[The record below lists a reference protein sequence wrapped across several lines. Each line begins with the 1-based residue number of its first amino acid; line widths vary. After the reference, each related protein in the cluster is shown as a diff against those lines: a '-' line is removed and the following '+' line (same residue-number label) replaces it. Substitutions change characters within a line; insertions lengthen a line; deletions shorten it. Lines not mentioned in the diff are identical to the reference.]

1 MASRPH
7 SVNALL
13 PSREFSMQ
21 SHTLRHLTVFGT
33 LFFLSPTSLFAQSV
47 GEAPA
52 VILANVPFDI
62 QMLGDADEVTLFEVQ
77 NQDGE
82 LLSRGTVPPRESAY
96 ASGLVVRSHDDLP
109 LKVIVGNESFE
120 VDAPVIPG
128 WASIL
133 PPLLAIALALIF
145 REVVTALIAGV
156 WLGTFFI
163 VGFNP
168 LTATGRLVDL
178 FLVPAVANPDHA
190 AIMVFTLFLGA
201 MVGIVSRNGG
211 TQGIVKA
218 VEPLAS
224 NQKRGKLATW
234 GAGMAIF
241 FDDYANTLIVGN
253 TMRPITDRLKISREK
268 LAYLVDSTAAPVAAL
283 VPVST
288 WVGYEISLIG
298 DGLAIAS
305 SQTPQAAGILLGTSP
320 FNIFLQT
327 IPYLFYPLLALAF
340 VFLTSVSG
348 RDFGPMAKAE
358 LRASAGNGLYAPSA
372 ALPTDTALEE
382 MQPKPGIS
390 QNWWNAALPVFSVIL
405 IVLSTLYAT
414 GRAGAG
420 PEAGLMEIFGQAE
433 SYNAL
438 LWGSFGGALVA
449 IVLSLGQKLLTLREC
464 ISAAVGGFKSM
475 MIAMIILVLAWS
487 LGAVTEAIGTS
498 LFLQTILS
506 DRIAVQL
513 LPAIVFVTSGAMA
526 FATGTSWGT
535 MAIMLPVAIPL
546 VVGLGGADILPGGSL
561 EAILLGSIASVLA
574 GAIWGDH
581 CSPISD
587 TTVLSST
594 ASACDHV
601 DHVKTQLPYA
611 LVVGILALLLG
622 NIGTA
627 YGLPPI
633 LGLIAGVFLLA
644 ILLRTTGV
652 SIHDTEAL

>member
-1 MASRPH
+1 MQLSTIPRSIAFG
-7 SVNALL
+7 VLAFLL
-13 PSREFSMQ
+13 PFP
-21 SHTLRHLTVFGT
+21 LL
-33 LFFLSPTSLFAQSV
+33 AQNQA
-47 GEAPA
+47 EAPS
-52 VILANVPFDI
+52 VILSDIPFDI
-62 QMLGDADEVTLFEVQ
+62 KVLGEDSELSRFEVR
-77 NQDGE
+77 NHAGE
-82 LLSRGTVPPRESAY
+82 ILSSGTVFPRESAS
-96 ASGLVVRSHDDLP
+96 AAGLIVGSPDELP
-109 LKVIVGNESFE
+109 LTVTVGNESFT
-120 VDAPVIPG
+120 VDATVIPG

-133 PPLLAIALALIF
+133 PPLLAIVLALIF
-145 REVVTALIAGV
+145 REVVTALFAGV
-156 WLGTFFI
+156 WLGTFFV

-178 FLVPAVANPDHA
+178 FLVPAVANADHA

-224 NQKRGKLATW
+224 NPKRGKLATW
-234 GAGMAIF
+234 FAGIAIF

-298 DGLAIAS
+298 DGLSIAA
-305 SQTPQAAGILLGTSP
+305 SQTPQAAGILLQASP
-320 FNIFLQT
+320 FSIFLQT

-340 VFLTSVSG
+340 VFMTSISG
-348 RDFGPMAKAE
+348 RDFGPMAQAE
-358 LRASAGNGLYAPSA
+358 LRANAGKGLYAANA

-382 MQPKPGIS
+382 MQPKSGVP
-390 QNWWNAALPVFSVIL
+390 QHWWNAALPVLSVIF
-405 IVLSTLYAT
+405 IVLATLYTT

-420 PEAGLMEIFGQAE
+420 PEAELRDVFAQAQ

-438 LWGSFGGALVA
+438 LWGSFGGAVVA
-449 IVLSLGQKLLTLREC
+449 IALSLSQKLLNLREC

-487 LGAVTEAIGTS
+487 LGSVTETIGTS

-506 DRIAVQL
+506 DRIAVHL
-513 LPAIVFVTSGAMA
+513 IPVIVFVTSGAMA

-546 VVGLGGADILPGGSL
+546 VVGLGGVDVLPGGAL
-561 EAILLGSIASVLA
+561 DAILLGSISSVLA

-611 LVVGILALLLG
+611 LVVGILSMLLG

-633 LGLIAGVFLLA
+633 AGLVIGVILLA

-652 SIHDTEAL
+652 LVHDTQA

>member
-1 MASRPH
+1 MQLSTIPRSIAFG
-7 SVNALL
+7 VLAFLL
-13 PSREFSMQ
+13 PFP
-21 SHTLRHLTVFGT
+21 LL
-33 LFFLSPTSLFAQSV
+33 AQNQA
-47 GEAPA
+47 EAPS
-52 VILANVPFDI
+52 VILSDIPFDI
-62 QMLGDADEVTLFEVQ
+62 KVLGEDSELSRFEVR
-77 NQDGE
+77 NHAGE
-82 LLSRGTVPPRESAY
+82 ILSSGTVLPRESAS
-96 ASGLVVRSHDDLP
+96 AAGLIVGSPDELP
-109 LKVIVGNESFE
+109 LTVTVGNESFT
-120 VDAPVIPG
+120 VDATVIPG

-133 PPLLAIALALIF
+133 PPLLAIVLALIF
-145 REVVTALIAGV
+145 REVVTALFAGV
-156 WLGTFFI
+156 WLGTFFV

-178 FLVPAVANPDHA
+178 FLVPAVANADHA

-224 NQKRGKLATW
+224 NPKRGKLATW
-234 GAGMAIF
+234 FAGIAIF

-298 DGLAIAS
+298 DGLSIAA
-305 SQTPQAAGILLGTSP
+305 SQTPQAAGILLQASP
-320 FNIFLQT
+320 FSIFLQT

-340 VFLTSVSG
+340 VFMTSISG
-348 RDFGPMAKAE
+348 RDFGPMAQAE
-358 LRASAGNGLYAPSA
+358 LRANAGKGLYAANA

-382 MQPKPGIS
+382 MQPKSGVP
-390 QNWWNAALPVFSVIL
+390 QHWWNAALPVLSVIF
-405 IVLSTLYAT
+405 IVLATLYTT

-420 PEAGLMEIFGQAE
+420 PEAELRDVFAQAQ

-438 LWGSFGGALVA
+438 LWGSFGGAVVA
-449 IVLSLGQKLLTLREC
+449 IALSLSQKLLNLREC

-487 LGAVTEAIGTS
+487 LGSVTETIGTS

-506 DRIAVQL
+506 DRIAVHL
-513 LPAIVFVTSGAMA
+513 IPVIVFVTSGAMA

-546 VVGLGGADILPGGSL
+546 VVGLGGVDVLPGGAL
-561 EAILLGSIASVLA
+561 DAILLGSISSVLA

-611 LVVGILALLLG
+611 LVVGILSMLLG

-633 LGLIAGVFLLA
+633 AGLVIGVILLA

-652 SIHDTEAL
+652 LVHDTQA

>member
-1 MASRPH
+1 MATPPHCSDAFVFPSELSMQLSTIARPI
-7 SVNALL
+7 AFGLLAFLL
-13 PSREFSMQ
+13 P
-21 SHTLRHLTVFGT
+21 LPL
-33 LFFLSPTSLFAQSV
+33 LAQNQ

-52 VILANVPFDI
+52 VILSDIPFDI
-62 QMLGDADEVTLFEVQ
+62 KVLGEGSELSRFEVR
-77 NQDGE
+77 NHAGKI
-82 LLSRGTVPPRESAY
+82 LSSGTVLPQESAS
-96 ASGLVVRSHDDLP
+96 AAGLIVGSTDELP
-109 LKVIVGNESFE
+109 LTVTVGNESFT

-128 WASIL
+128 WVSIL

-145 REVVTALIAGV
+145 REVITALLAGV
-156 WLGTFFI
+156 WLGTFFV

-178 FLVPAVANPDHA
+178 FLVPAVANADHA

-224 NQKRGKLATW
+224 NPKRGKLATW
-234 GAGMAIF
+234 LAGMAIF

-298 DGLAIAS
+298 DGLSIAA
-305 SQTPQAAGILLGTSP
+305 SQTPQAAGILLQASP
-320 FNIFLQT
+320 FSIFLQT

-340 VFLTSVSG
+340 VFMTSISG
-348 RDFGPMAKAE
+348 RDFGPMAQAE
-358 LRASAGNGLYAPSA
+358 LRANAGKGLYATNA

-382 MQPKPGIS
+382 MQPKSGVP
-390 QNWWNAALPVFSVIL
+390 QHWWNAALPVLSVIF
-405 IVLSTLYAT
+405 IVLATLYTT

-420 PEAGLMEIFGQAE
+420 PGAELRDVFAQAQ

-438 LWGSFGGALVA
+438 LWGSFGGAVVA
-449 IVLSLGQKLLTLREC
+449 IALSLSQKILNLREC

-487 LGAVTEAIGTS
+487 LGSVTETIGTS

-513 LPAIVFVTSGAMA
+513 IPVIIFVTSGAMA

-546 VVGLGGADILPGGSL
+546 VVGLGGVDVLPGGAL
-561 EAILLGSIASVLA
+561 DAILLGSISSVLA

-611 LVVGILALLLG
+611 LAVGILSMLLG

-633 LGLIAGVFLLA
+633 AGLVIGVILLA

-652 SIHDTEAL
+652 LVHDTQA

>member
-1 MASRPH
+1 
-7 SVNALL
+7 
-13 PSREFSMQ
+13 MQ
-21 SHTLRHLTVFGT
+21 LSTIARSIAFG
-33 LFFLSPTSLFAQSV
+33 LFAFSLPLPLLAQNQ

-52 VILANVPFDI
+52 VILSDIPFDI
-62 QMLGDADEVTLFEVQ
+62 KVLGEGSERSRFEVR
-77 NQDGE
+77 NHAGE
-82 LLSRGTVPPRESAY
+82 ILSSGTVLPRESAN
-96 ASGLVVRSHDDLP
+96 AEGLIVGSPEELP
-109 LKVIVGNESFE
+109 LTVTVGNESFT

-128 WASIL
+128 WASVL

-145 REVVTALIAGV
+145 REVVTALFAGV
-156 WLGTFFI
+156 WLGTFFV

-178 FLVPAVANPDHA
+178 FLVPAVANADHA

-224 NQKRGKLATW
+224 SPKRGKLATW
-234 GAGMAIF
+234 LAGMAIF
-241 FDDYANTLIVGN
+241 FDEYANTLIVGN

-298 DGLAIAS
+298 DGLSIAAA
-305 SQTPQAAGILLGTSP
+305 QTPQAAGVLLQTSP
-320 FNIFLQT
+320 FSIFLQT

-340 VFLTSVSG
+340 VFMTSISG
-348 RDFGPMAKAE
+348 RDFGPMAQAE
-358 LRASAGNGLYAPSA
+358 VRANAGKGLHATNA
-372 ALPTDTALEE
+372 ALPIDTALEE
-382 MQPKPGIS
+382 MQPKSGVP
-390 QNWWNAALPVFSVIL
+390 QHWWNAALPVLSVIL
-405 IVLSTLYAT
+405 IVLVTLYTT

-420 PEAGLMEIFGQAE
+420 PEAELRDVFAQAQ

-438 LWGSFGGALVA
+438 LWGSFGGAVVA
-449 IVLSLGQKLLTLREC
+449 IALSLGQKLLNLREC

-487 LGAVTEAIGTS
+487 LGSVTEAIGTS

-513 LPAIVFVTSGAMA
+513 IPVIVFVTSGAMA

-546 VVGLGGADILPGGSL
+546 VVGLGGLDVLPGGAL
-561 EAILLGSIASVLA
+561 DAILLGSISSVLA

-611 LVVGILALLLG
+611 LAVGILSMLLG

-633 LGLIAGVFLLA
+633 AGLAIGVILLA
-644 ILLRTTGV
+644 ILLRTAGV
-652 SIHDTEAL
+652 LVHDPQS

>member
-1 MASRPH
+1 MQLSNIARSIAFGL
-7 SVNALL
+7 SALL
-13 PSREFSMQ
+13 
-21 SHTLRHLTVFGT
+21 
-33 LFFLSPTSLFAQSV
+33 SPLPLLAQNLE
-47 GEAPA
+47 EAPA
-52 VILANVPFDI
+52 VILSDIPFDI
-62 QMLGDADEVTLFEVQ
+62 KVLGEGSETSRFEVR
-77 NQDGE
+77 NHAGE
-82 LLSRGTVPPRESAY
+82 ILSSGTVLPRESAS
-96 ASGLVVRSHDDLP
+96 AAGLIVSSPDELP
-109 LKVIVGNESFE
+109 LTVIIGNESFT

-145 REVVTALIAGV
+145 REVVTALFAGV
-156 WLGTFFI
+156 WLGTFFV

-178 FLVPAVANPDHA
+178 FLVPAVANTDHA

-224 NQKRGKLATW
+224 NPKRGKIATW
-234 GAGMAIF
+234 LAGLAIF

-298 DGLAIAS
+298 DGLSIAA
-305 SQTPQAAGILLGTSP
+305 SQTPQAAGVLLQTSP
-320 FNIFLQT
+320 FSIFLQT

-340 VFLTSVSG
+340 VFMTSISG
-348 RDFGPMAKAE
+348 RDFGPMAQAE
-358 LRASAGNGLYAPSA
+358 LRASAGKGLHATNA

-382 MQPKPGIS
+382 MQPKPGV
-390 QNWWNAALPVFSVIL
+390 QQHWWNAALPVLSVIL
-405 IVLSTLYAT
+405 IVLATLYTT

-420 PEAGLMEIFGQAE
+420 SEAELRDVFAHAQ

-438 LWGSFGGALVA
+438 LWGSFGGAVVA
-449 IVLSLGQKLLTLREC
+449 IALSLGQKLLNLREC

-487 LGAVTEAIGTS
+487 LGSVTETIGTS
-498 LFLQTILS
+498 VFLQTILS
-506 DRIAVQL
+506 DRIAVNL
-513 LPAIVFVTSGAMA
+513 IPVIVFVTSGAMA

-546 VVGLGGADILPGGSL
+546 VVGLGGVDVLPGGTL
-561 EAILLGSIASVLA
+561 DAILLGSISSVLA

-611 LVVGILALLLG
+611 LAVGILSMLLG

-633 LGLIAGVFLLA
+633 AGLVIGVILLA
-644 ILLRTTGV
+644 VLLRTTGV
-652 SIHDTEAL
+652 LVHDTQA

>member
-1 MASRPH
+1 
-7 SVNALL
+7 
-13 PSREFSMQ
+13 MQ
-21 SHTLRHLTVFGT
+21 LSTIARSIAFG
-33 LFFLSPTSLFAQSV
+33 LFAFSLPLPLLAQNQ

-52 VILANVPFDI
+52 VILSDIPFDI
-62 QMLGDADEVTLFEVQ
+62 KVLGEGSERSRFEVR
-77 NQDGE
+77 NHAGE
-82 LLSRGTVPPRESAY
+82 ILSSGTVLPRESAN
-96 ASGLVVRSHDDLP
+96 AEGLIVGSPEELP
-109 LKVIVGNESFE
+109 LTVTVGNESFT

-145 REVVTALIAGV
+145 REVVTALFAGV
-156 WLGTFFI
+156 WLGTFFV

-178 FLVPAVANPDHA
+178 FLVPAVANADHA

-224 NQKRGKLATW
+224 SPKRGKLATW
-234 GAGMAIF
+234 LAGMAIF

-298 DGLAIAS
+298 DGLSIAAA
-305 SQTPQAAGILLGTSP
+305 QTPQAAGVLLQTSP
-320 FNIFLQT
+320 FSIFLQT

-340 VFLTSVSG
+340 VFMTSISG
-348 RDFGPMAKAE
+348 RDFGPMAQAE
-358 LRASAGNGLYAPSA
+358 VRANAGKGLHATNA
-372 ALPTDTALEE
+372 ALPIDTALEE
-382 MQPKPGIS
+382 MQPKSGVP
-390 QNWWNAALPVFSVIL
+390 QHWWNAALPVLSVIL
-405 IVLSTLYAT
+405 IVLVTLYTT

-420 PEAGLMEIFGQAE
+420 PEAELRDVFAQAQ

-438 LWGSFGGALVA
+438 LWGSFGGAVVA
-449 IVLSLGQKLLTLREC
+449 IALSLGQKLLNLREC

-487 LGAVTEAIGTS
+487 LGSVTEAIGTS

-513 LPAIVFVTSGAMA
+513 IPVIVFVTSGAMA

-546 VVGLGGADILPGGSL
+546 VVGLGGLDVLPGGAL
-561 EAILLGSIASVLA
+561 DAILLGSISSVLA

-611 LVVGILALLLG
+611 LAVGILSMLLG

-633 LGLIAGVFLLA
+633 AGLAIGVILLA
-644 ILLRTTGV
+644 ILLRTAGV
-652 SIHDTEAL
+652 LVHDPQS

>member
-1 MASRPH
+1 
-7 SVNALL
+7 
-13 PSREFSMQ
+13 MQ
-21 SHTLRHLTVFGT
+21 LSTIARSIAFG
-33 LFFLSPTSLFAQSV
+33 LFAFSLPLPLLAQNQ

-52 VILANVPFDI
+52 VILSDIPFDI
-62 QMLGDADEVTLFEVQ
+62 KVLGEGSERSRFEVR
-77 NQDGE
+77 NHAGE
-82 LLSRGTVPPRESAY
+82 ILSSGTVLPRESAN
-96 ASGLVVRSHDDLP
+96 AEGLIAGSPEELP
-109 LKVIVGNESFE
+109 LTVTVGNESFT

-145 REVVTALIAGV
+145 REVVTALFAGV
-156 WLGTFFI
+156 WLGTFFV

-178 FLVPAVANPDHA
+178 FLVPAVANADHA

-224 NQKRGKLATW
+224 SPKRGKLATW
-234 GAGMAIF
+234 LAGMAIF

-298 DGLAIAS
+298 DGLSIAA
-305 SQTPQAAGILLGTSP
+305 SQTPQAAGVLLQTSP
-320 FNIFLQT
+320 FSIFLQT

-340 VFLTSVSG
+340 VFMTSISG
-348 RDFGPMAKAE
+348 RDFGPMAQAE
-358 LRASAGNGLYAPSA
+358 VRANAGKGLHATNA

-382 MQPKPGIS
+382 MQPKSGVP
-390 QNWWNAALPVFSVIL
+390 QHWWNAALPVLSVIL
-405 IVLSTLYAT
+405 IVLVTLYTT

-420 PEAGLMEIFGQAE
+420 PEAELRDVFAQAQ

-438 LWGSFGGALVA
+438 LWGSFGGAVVA
-449 IVLSLGQKLLTLREC
+449 IALSLGQKILNLREC

-487 LGAVTEAIGTS
+487 LGSVTEAIGTS

-513 LPAIVFVTSGAMA
+513 IPVIVFVTSGAMA

-546 VVGLGGADILPGGSL
+546 VVGLGGLDVLPGGAL
-561 EAILLGSIASVLA
+561 DAILLGSISSVLA

-611 LVVGILALLLG
+611 LAVGILSMLLG

-633 LGLIAGVFLLA
+633 AGLVIGVILLA

-652 SIHDTEAL
+652 LVHDPQS

>member
-1 MASRPH
+1 MR
-7 SVNALL
+7 
-13 PSREFSMQ
+13 
-21 SHTLRHLTVFGT
+21 LRT
-33 LFFLSPTSLFAQSV
+33 LFLAAVCLV
-47 GEAPA
+47 PA
-52 VILANVPFDI
+52 VPAAGQEVADAPVVMLSNIPFDI
-62 QMLGDADEVTLFEVQ
+62 EVTGGPGASSWFEVQ
-77 NQDGE
+77 NVRGDVLAG
-82 LLSRGTVPPRESAY
+82 GTVLPGENAV
-96 ASGLVVRSHDDLP
+96 ASGVVVASSDDLP
-109 LKVIVGNESFE
+109 LTVLVGDASFDVE
-120 VDAPVIPG
+120 ATVIPG

-145 REVVTALIAGV
+145 REVVTALFAGV
-156 WLGTFFI
+156 WLGALFV

-168 LTATGRLVDL
+168 VTATGRLVDL
-178 FLVPAVANPDHA
+178 FVVPAVADGDHA

-218 VEPLAS
+218 VEPFART
-224 NQKRGKLATW
+224 QKRGKLATW
-234 GAGMAIF
+234 AAGMAIF

-253 TMRPITDRLKISREK
+253 TMRPITDRLRISREK

-298 DGLAIAS
+298 DGFEIAAAQTPAAAGALLGAS
-305 SQTPQAAGILLGTSP
+305 SFT
-320 FNIFLQT
+320 IFVQT
-327 IPYLFYPLLALAF
+327 IPYLFYPLLALAL
-340 VFLTSVSG
+340 VFMTSVSG
-348 RDFGPMAKAE
+348 RDFGPMATAE
-358 LRASAGNGLYAPSA
+358 LRAGRGDGLHA
-372 ALPTDTALEE
+372 ADATLPTDTASEE
-382 MQPKPGIS
+382 MQPKEGAP
-390 QNWWNAALPVFSVIL
+390 QQWWNAGIPVLTVIAV
-405 IVLSTLYAT
+405 VLVTLYTT

-420 PEAGLMEIFGQAE
+420 PDAGLRDVFGEAE

-438 LWGSFGGALVA
+438 LWGSLAGTVVA
-449 IVLSLGQKLLTLREC
+449 IALSLGQRLLTLREC
-464 ISAAVGGFKSM
+464 IDAAVGGFKSM
-475 MIAMIILVLAWS
+475 MIAMVILVLAWS
-487 LGAVTEAIGTS
+487 LGSVTEVIGTS

-513 LPAIVFVTSGAMA
+513 IPVIVFATSGAMA

-546 VVGLGGADILPGGSL
+546 VVGLGGVAVLPGGPQ
-561 EAILLGSIASVLA
+561 EAVLLGSIASVLA

-611 LVVGILALLLG
+611 LVVGILAMALG

-627 YGLPPI
+627 YGLPPFA
-633 LGLIAGVFLLA
+633 GLLIGLAILA
-644 ILLRTTGV
+644 ILLRVIGTPV
-652 SIHDTEAL
+652 ERAEV

>member
-1 MASRPH
+1 
-7 SVNALL
+7 
-13 PSREFSMQ
+13 
-21 SHTLRHLTVFGT
+21 
-33 LFFLSPTSLFAQSV
+33 
-47 GEAPA
+47 
-52 VILANVPFDI
+52 VILSDIPFDI
-62 QMLGDADEVTLFEVQ
+62 KVLGEGSERSRFEVR
-77 NQDGE
+77 NHAGE
-82 LLSRGTVPPRESAY
+82 ILSSGTVLPRESAN
-96 ASGLVVRSHDDLP
+96 AEGLIVGSPEELP
-109 LKVIVGNESFE
+109 LTVTVGNESFT

-128 WASIL
+128 WASVL

-145 REVVTALIAGV
+145 REVVTALFAGV
-156 WLGTFFI
+156 WLGTFFV

-178 FLVPAVANPDHA
+178 FLVPAVANADHA

-224 NQKRGKLATW
+224 SPKRGKLATW
-234 GAGMAIF
+234 LAGMAIF

-298 DGLAIAS
+298 DGLSIAAA
-305 SQTPQAAGILLGTSP
+305 QTPQAAGVLLQTSP
-320 FNIFLQT
+320 FSIFLQT

-340 VFLTSVSG
+340 VFMTSISG
-348 RDFGPMAKAE
+348 RDFGPMAQAE
-358 LRASAGNGLYAPSA
+358 VRANAGKGLHATNA
-372 ALPTDTALEE
+372 ALPIDTALEE
-382 MQPKPGIS
+382 MQPKSGVP
-390 QNWWNAALPVFSVIL
+390 QHWWNAALPVLSVIL
-405 IVLSTLYAT
+405 IVLVTLYTT

-420 PEAGLMEIFGQAE
+420 PEAELRDVFAQAQ

-438 LWGSFGGALVA
+438 LWGSFGGAVVA
-449 IVLSLGQKLLTLREC
+449 IALSLGQKLLNLREC

-487 LGAVTEAIGTS
+487 LGSVTEAIGTS

-513 LPAIVFVTSGAMA
+513 IPVIVFVTSGAMA

-546 VVGLGGADILPGGSL
+546 VVGLGGLDVLPGGAL
-561 EAILLGSIASVLA
+561 DAILLGSISSVLA

-611 LVVGILALLLG
+611 LVVGILSMLLG

-633 LGLIAGVFLLA
+633 AGLAIGVILLA
-644 ILLRTTGV
+644 ILLRTAGV
-652 SIHDTEAL
+652 LVHDPQS

>member
-1 MASRPH
+1 
-7 SVNALL
+7 
-13 PSREFSMQ
+13 MQ
-21 SHTLRHLTVFGT
+21 LSTIARSIAFG
-33 LFFLSPTSLFAQSV
+33 LFAFSLPLPLLAQNQ

-52 VILANVPFDI
+52 VILSDIPFDI
-62 QMLGDADEVTLFEVQ
+62 KVLGEGSERSRFEVR
-77 NQDGE
+77 NHAGE
-82 LLSRGTVPPRESAY
+82 ILSSGTVLPRESAN
-96 ASGLVVRSHDDLP
+96 AEGLIVGSPEELP
-109 LKVIVGNESFE
+109 LTVTVGNESFT

-128 WASIL
+128 WASVL

-145 REVVTALIAGV
+145 REVVTALFAGV
-156 WLGTFFI
+156 WLGTFFV

-178 FLVPAVANPDHA
+178 FLVPAVANADHA

-224 NQKRGKLATW
+224 SPKRGKLATW
-234 GAGMAIF
+234 LAGMAIF

-298 DGLAIAS
+298 DGLSIAAA
-305 SQTPQAAGILLGTSP
+305 QTPQAAGVLLQTSP
-320 FNIFLQT
+320 FSIFLQT

-340 VFLTSVSG
+340 VFMTSISG
-348 RDFGPMAKAE
+348 RDFGPMAQAE
-358 LRASAGNGLYAPSA
+358 VRANAGKGLHATNA
-372 ALPTDTALEE
+372 ALPIDTALEE
-382 MQPKPGIS
+382 MQPKSGVP
-390 QNWWNAALPVFSVIL
+390 QHWWNAALPVLSVIL
-405 IVLSTLYAT
+405 IVLVTLYTT

-420 PEAGLMEIFGQAE
+420 PEAELRDVFAQAQ

-438 LWGSFGGALVA
+438 LWGSFGGAVVA
-449 IVLSLGQKLLTLREC
+449 IALSLGQKLLNLREC

-487 LGAVTEAIGTS
+487 LGSVTEAIGTS

-513 LPAIVFVTSGAMA
+513 IPVIVFVTSGAMA

-546 VVGLGGADILPGGSL
+546 VVGLGGLDVLPGGAL
-561 EAILLGSIASVLA
+561 DAILLGSISSVLA

-611 LVVGILALLLG
+611 LVVGILSMLLG

-633 LGLIAGVFLLA
+633 AGLAIGVILLA
-644 ILLRTTGV
+644 ILLRTAGV
-652 SIHDTEAL
+652 LVHDPQS

>member
-1 MASRPH
+1 
-7 SVNALL
+7 
-13 PSREFSMQ
+13 MQ
-21 SHTLRHLTVFGT
+21 LSTIARSIAFG
-33 LFFLSPTSLFAQSV
+33 LFAFSLPLPLLAQNQ

-52 VILANVPFDI
+52 VILSDIPFDI
-62 QMLGDADEVTLFEVQ
+62 KVLGEGSERSRFEVR
-77 NQDGE
+77 NHAGE
-82 LLSRGTVPPRESAY
+82 ILSSGTVLPRESAN
-96 ASGLVVRSHDDLP
+96 AEGLIVGSPEELP
-109 LKVIVGNESFE
+109 LTVTVGNESFT

-128 WASIL
+128 WASVL

-145 REVVTALIAGV
+145 REVVTALFAGV
-156 WLGTFFI
+156 WLGTFFV

-178 FLVPAVANPDHA
+178 FLVPAVANADHA

-224 NQKRGKLATW
+224 SPKRGKLATW
-234 GAGMAIF
+234 LAGMAIF

-298 DGLAIAS
+298 DGLSIAAA
-305 SQTPQAAGILLGTSP
+305 QTPQAAGVLLQTSP
-320 FNIFLQT
+320 FSIFLQT

-340 VFLTSVSG
+340 VFMTSISG
-348 RDFGPMAKAE
+348 RDFGPMAQAE
-358 LRASAGNGLYAPSA
+358 VRANAGKGLHATNA

-382 MQPKPGIS
+382 MQPKSGVP
-390 QNWWNAALPVFSVIL
+390 QHWWNAALPVLSVIL
-405 IVLSTLYAT
+405 IVLVTLYTT

-420 PEAGLMEIFGQAE
+420 PEAELRDVFAQAQ

-438 LWGSFGGALVA
+438 LWGSFGGAVVA
-449 IVLSLGQKLLTLREC
+449 IALSLGQKLLNLREC

-487 LGAVTEAIGTS
+487 LGSVTEAIGTS

-513 LPAIVFVTSGAMA
+513 IPVIVFVTSGAMA

-546 VVGLGGADILPGGSL
+546 VVGLGGLDVLPGGAL
-561 EAILLGSIASVLA
+561 DAILLGSISSVLA

-611 LVVGILALLLG
+611 LAVGILSMLLG

-633 LGLIAGVFLLA
+633 AGLAIGVILLA
-644 ILLRTTGV
+644 ILLRTAGV
-652 SIHDTEAL
+652 LVHDPQS

>member
-1 MASRPH
+1 MPPH
-7 SVNALL
+7 CSDAFVF
-13 PSREFSMQ
+13 PSELSMQ
-21 SHTLRHLTVFGT
+21 LSTIARSIAFG
-33 LFFLSPTSLFAQSV
+33 LFAFSLPLPLLAQNQ

-52 VILANVPFDI
+52 VILSDIPFDI
-62 QMLGDADEVTLFEVQ
+62 KVLGEGSERSRFEVR
-77 NQDGE
+77 NHAGE
-82 LLSRGTVPPRESAY
+82 ILSSGTVLPRESAN
-96 ASGLVVRSHDDLP
+96 AEGLIVGSPEELP
-109 LKVIVGNESFE
+109 LTVTVGNESFT

-128 WASIL
+128 WASVL

-145 REVVTALIAGV
+145 REVVTALFAGV
-156 WLGTFFI
+156 WLGTFFV

-178 FLVPAVANPDHA
+178 FLVPAVANADHA

-224 NQKRGKLATW
+224 SPKRGKLATW
-234 GAGMAIF
+234 LAGMAIF

-298 DGLAIAS
+298 DGLSIAAA
-305 SQTPQAAGILLGTSP
+305 QTPQAAGVLLQTSP
-320 FNIFLQT
+320 FSIFLQT

-340 VFLTSVSG
+340 VFMTSISG
-348 RDFGPMAKAE
+348 RDFGPMAQAE
-358 LRASAGNGLYAPSA
+358 VRANAGKGLHATNA
-372 ALPTDTALEE
+372 ALPIDTALEE
-382 MQPKPGIS
+382 MQPKSGVP
-390 QNWWNAALPVFSVIL
+390 QHWWNAALPVLSVIL
-405 IVLSTLYAT
+405 IVLVTLYTT

-420 PEAGLMEIFGQAE
+420 PEAELRDVFAQAQ

-438 LWGSFGGALVA
+438 LWGSFGGAVVA
-449 IVLSLGQKLLTLREC
+449 IALSLGQKLLNLREC

-487 LGAVTEAIGTS
+487 LGSVTEAIGTS

-513 LPAIVFVTSGAMA
+513 IPVIVFVTSGAMA

-546 VVGLGGADILPGGSL
+546 VVGLGGLDVLPGGAL
-561 EAILLGSIASVLA
+561 DAILLGSISSVLA

-611 LVVGILALLLG
+611 LVVGILSMLLG

-633 LGLIAGVFLLA
+633 AGLAIGVILLA
-644 ILLRTTGV
+644 ILLRTAGV
-652 SIHDTEAL
+652 LVHDPQS

>member
-1 MASRPH
+1 MRFRPLLL
-7 SVNALL
+7 AALCLL
-13 PSREFSMQ
+13 P
-21 SHTLRHLTVFGT
+21 TVPLAGQEVADAPPVM
-33 LFFLSPTSLFAQSV
+33 LSN
-47 GEAPA
+47 
-52 VILANVPFDI
+52 IPFDI
-62 QMLGDADEVTLFEVQ
+62 KVKGGTEESSWFEVQ
-77 NQDGE
+77 NVRGDVLAG
-82 LLSRGTVPPRESAY
+82 GTVLPHDSAY
-96 ASGLVVRSHDDLP
+96 ATGVVISSSDDLP
-109 LKVIVGNESFE
+109 LTVLVGDASFD
-120 VDAPVIPG
+120 VDATVIPG

-145 REVVTALIAGV
+145 REVVTALFAGV
-156 WLGTFFI
+156 WLGAFFV

-178 FLVPAVANPDHA
+178 FIVPAVADADHA

-218 VEPLAS
+218 VEPLART
-224 NQKRGKLATW
+224 QKRGKIATW

-283 VPVST
+283 IPVST

-298 DGLAIAS
+298 DGFEIAS
-305 SQTPQAAGILLGTSP
+305 SQTPEAAGVLMGASAFT
-320 FNIFLQT
+320 IFVQT

-340 VFLTSVSG
+340 VFMTSISG

-358 LRASAGNGLYAPSA
+358 LRAAAGGGLHAPDA
-372 ALPTDTALEE
+372 TLPTDTASEE
-382 MQPKPGIS
+382 MQPKEGAP
-390 QNWWNAALPVFSVIL
+390 QNWWNAGLPVLTVIVV
-405 IVLSTLYAT
+405 VLATLYTT

-420 PEAGLMEIFGQAE
+420 PEAGLRDVFGEAE

-438 LWGSFGGALVA
+438 LWGSLSGAVVA
-449 IVLSLGQKLLTLREC
+449 IVLSLGQRLLTLREC
-464 ISAAVGGFKSM
+464 VESAVGGFKSM
-475 MIAMIILVLAWS
+475 MIAMVILVMAWS
-487 LGAVTEAIGTS
+487 LGSVTEVIGTS

-513 LPAIVFVTSGAMA
+513 IPVIVFATSGAMA

-546 VVGLGGADILPGGSL
+546 VVGLGGVDVLPGGPL
-561 EAILLGSIASVLA
+561 EAVLLGSIGSVLA

-611 LVVGILALLLG
+611 LVVGILAMLLG
-622 NIGTA
+622 NVGTA
-627 YGLPPI
+627 YGLPP
-633 LGLIAGVFLLA
+633 LVGLLIGVA
-644 ILLRTTGV
+644 ILAVILRVIGTPVENAEVQG
-652 SIHDTEAL
+652 

>member
-1 MASRPH
+1 MRFRPLPFVLAS
-7 SVNALL
+7 VLL
-13 PSREFSMQ
+13 PVAAVGQ
-21 SHTLRHLTVFGT
+21 SIAD
-33 LFFLSPTSLFAQSV
+33 P
-47 GEAPA
+47 PA
-52 VILANVPFDI
+52 VILSNIPFDI
-62 QMLGDADEVTLFEVQ
+62 EVTGGPLESMPFEVRSALGD
-77 NQDGE
+77 
-82 LLSRGTVPPRESAY
+82 LLSQGTVLPEESAT
-96 ASGLVVRSHDDLP
+96 ASGLIIASRSELP
-109 LKVIVGNESFE
+109 MTVQVGGESFA
-120 VDAPVIPG
+120 VDATVIPG

-145 REVVTALIAGV
+145 REVVTALFAGV
-156 WLGTFFI
+156 WLGALFV

-178 FLVPAVANPDHA
+178 FIVPAVADPDHA

-218 VEPLAS
+218 VEPLART
-224 NQKRGKLATW
+224 QKRGKVATW
-234 GAGMAIF
+234 GAGLAIF

-283 VPVST
+283 IPVST

-298 DGLAIAS
+298 DGFGIAATQS
-305 SQTPQAAGILLGTSP
+305 PEAAGVLLSAST
-320 FNIFLQT
+320 FTIFVQT
-327 IPYLFYPLLALAF
+327 IPYLFYPLLAIAF
-340 VFLTSVSG
+340 VFMTSISG
-348 RDFGPMAKAE
+348 RDFGPMARAE
-358 LRASAGNGLYAPSA
+358 LRAASGGGLYAPGA
-372 ALPTDTALEE
+372 ALPTDTASDE
-382 MQPKPGIS
+382 MQPKDGAP
-390 QNWWNAALPVFSVIL
+390 QNWWNAGIPVLTVIVV
-405 IVLSTLYAT
+405 VLTTLYTT

-420 PEAGLMEIFGQAE
+420 PEAGLRDVFGEAE

-438 LWGSFGGALVA
+438 LWGSLAGAVIA
-449 IVLSLGQKLLTLREC
+449 IALSLGQRLLTLREC
-464 ISAAVGGFKSM
+464 IDSAVGGFKSM
-475 MIAMIILVLAWS
+475 MIAMVILVMAWS
-487 LGAVTEAIGTS
+487 LGSVTEVIGTS

-513 LPAIVFVTSGAMA
+513 IPVIVFVTSGAMA

-546 VVGLGGADILPGGSL
+546 VVGLGGEAVLPGQPM

-611 LVVGILALLLG
+611 MLVGVLAMVLG
-622 NIGTA
+622 NVGTA
-627 YGLPPI
+627 YGLPPL
-633 LGLIAGVFLLA
+633 LGLVIGVA
-644 ILLRTTGV
+644 ILAGLLRFLGTSVEGHQAQANAET
-652 SIHDTEAL
+652 

>member
-1 MASRPH
+1 
-7 SVNALL
+7 
-13 PSREFSMQ
+13 MQ
-21 SHTLRHLTVFGT
+21 LSTIARSIAFG
-33 LFFLSPTSLFAQSV
+33 LFAFSLPLPLLAQNQ

-52 VILANVPFDI
+52 VILSDIPFDI
-62 QMLGDADEVTLFEVQ
+62 KVLGEGSERSRFEVR
-77 NQDGE
+77 NHAGE
-82 LLSRGTVPPRESAY
+82 ILSSGTVLPRESAN
-96 ASGLVVRSHDDLP
+96 AEGLIVGSPEELP
-109 LKVIVGNESFE
+109 LTVTVGNESFT

-145 REVVTALIAGV
+145 REVVTALFAGV
-156 WLGTFFI
+156 WLGTFFV

-178 FLVPAVANPDHA
+178 FLVPAVANADHA

-224 NQKRGKLATW
+224 SPKRGKLATW
-234 GAGMAIF
+234 LAGMAIF

-298 DGLAIAS
+298 DGLSIAAA
-305 SQTPQAAGILLGTSP
+305 QTPQAAGVLLQTSP
-320 FNIFLQT
+320 FSIFLQT

-340 VFLTSVSG
+340 VFMTSISG
-348 RDFGPMAKAE
+348 RDFGPMAQAE
-358 LRASAGNGLYAPSA
+358 VRANAGKGLHATNA

-382 MQPKPGIS
+382 MQPKSGVP
-390 QNWWNAALPVFSVIL
+390 QHWWNAALPVLSVIL
-405 IVLSTLYAT
+405 IVLVTLYTT

-420 PEAGLMEIFGQAE
+420 PEAELRDVFAQAQ

-438 LWGSFGGALVA
+438 LWGSFGGAVVA
-449 IVLSLGQKLLTLREC
+449 IALSLGQKLLNLREC

-487 LGAVTEAIGTS
+487 LGSVTEAIGTS

-513 LPAIVFVTSGAMA
+513 IPVIVFVTSGAMA

-546 VVGLGGADILPGGSL
+546 VVGLGGLDVLPGGAL
-561 EAILLGSIASVLA
+561 DAILLGSISSVLA

-611 LVVGILALLLG
+611 LAVGILSMLLG

-633 LGLIAGVFLLA
+633 AGLAIGVILLA
-644 ILLRTTGV
+644 ILLRTAGV
-652 SIHDTEAL
+652 LVHDPQS

>member
-1 MASRPH
+1 MTH
-7 SVNALL
+7 SVKDAPTRTNPSTNLPMRFRTLL
-13 PSREFSMQ
+13 LVVLCLMPTLPLSGQDVADAPSVM
-21 SHTLRHLTVFGT
+21 
-33 LFFLSPTSLFAQSV
+33 
-47 GEAPA
+47 
-52 VILANVPFDI
+52 LANIPFDI
-62 QMLGDADEVTLFEVQ
+62 EVMGAATESEWFEVR
-77 NQDGE
+77 NVRGE
-82 LLSRGTVPPRESAY
+82 ILSGGTVLPNTSAS
-96 ASGLVVRSHDDLP
+96 ATGVVVTSSDDLP
-109 LKVIVGNESFE
+109 LTVLVGDESFE
-120 VDAPVIPG
+120 VAAAVIPG

-145 REVVTALIAGV
+145 REVVTALFAGV
-156 WLGTFFI
+156 WLGALFV

-168 LTATGRLVDL
+168 ITATGRLVDL
-178 FLVPAVANPDHA
+178 FIVPAVADADHA

-211 TQGIVKA
+211 AQGIVKA
-218 VEPLAS
+218 VEPLART
-224 NQKRGKLATW
+224 QKRGKLATW

-298 DGLAIAS
+298 DGFEIAS
-305 SQTPQAAGILLGTSP
+305 AQTPEAAGLLLGASP
-320 FNIFLQT
+320 FTIFVQT

-340 VFLTSVSG
+340 VFMTSLSG
-348 RDFGPMAKAE
+348 RDFGPMARAE
-358 LRASAGNGLYAPSA
+358 LRAGAGGGLHAPDA
-372 ALPTDTALEE
+372 TLPTDTDADEL
-382 MQPKPGIS
+382 QPKAGTPE
-390 QNWWNAALPVFSVIL
+390 QWWNAGIPVLTVVFV
-405 IVLSTLYAT
+405 VLLTLYTT

-420 PEAGLMEIFGQAE
+420 PDAGLRDVFGEAQ

-438 LWGSFGGALVA
+438 LWGSLAGAVVA
-449 IVLSLGQKLLTLREC
+449 VALSLGQRLLTLREC
-464 ISAAVGGFKSM
+464 IDAAVGGFKSM
-475 MIAMIILVLAWS
+475 MIAMVILVLAWS
-487 LGAVTEAIGTS
+487 LGSVTEVIGTS

-513 LPAIVFVTSGAMA
+513 IPVIVFVTSGAMA

-546 VVGLGGADILPGGSL
+546 VVGLGGVAVLPGGPQ
-561 EAILLGSIASVLA
+561 EAILLGSIGSVLA

-611 LVVGILALLLG
+611 LSVGLVSILLG

-627 YGLPPI
+627 YGLPPSV
-633 LGLIAGVFLLA
+633 GLLMGVAVLAVLLWTIGTPVENA
-644 ILLRTTGV
+644 ET
-652 SIHDTEAL
+652 

>member
-1 MASRPH
+1 
-7 SVNALL
+7 
-13 PSREFSMQ
+13 MQ
-21 SHTLRHLTVFGT
+21 LSTIARSIAFG
-33 LFFLSPTSLFAQSV
+33 LFAFSLPLPLLAQNQ

-52 VILANVPFDI
+52 VILSDIPFDI
-62 QMLGDADEVTLFEVQ
+62 KVLGEGSERSRFEVR
-77 NQDGE
+77 NHAGE
-82 LLSRGTVPPRESAY
+82 ILSSGTVLPRESAN
-96 ASGLVVRSHDDLP
+96 AEGLIVGSPEELP
-109 LKVIVGNESFE
+109 LTVTVGNESFT

-145 REVVTALIAGV
+145 REVVTALFAGV
-156 WLGTFFI
+156 WLGTFFV

-178 FLVPAVANPDHA
+178 FLVPAVANADHA

-224 NQKRGKLATW
+224 SPKRGKLATW
-234 GAGMAIF
+234 LAGMAIF

-298 DGLAIAS
+298 DGLSIAAA
-305 SQTPQAAGILLGTSP
+305 QTPQAAGVLLQTSP
-320 FNIFLQT
+320 FSIFLQT

-340 VFLTSVSG
+340 VFMTSISG
-348 RDFGPMAKAE
+348 RDFGPMAQAE
-358 LRASAGNGLYAPSA
+358 VRANAGKGLHATNA
-372 ALPTDTALEE
+372 ALPIDTALEE
-382 MQPKPGIS
+382 MQPKSGVP
-390 QNWWNAALPVFSVIL
+390 QHWWNAALPVLSVIL
-405 IVLSTLYAT
+405 IVLVTLYTT

-420 PEAGLMEIFGQAE
+420 PEAELRDVFAQAQ

-438 LWGSFGGALVA
+438 LWGSFGGAVVA
-449 IVLSLGQKLLTLREC
+449 IALSLGQKLLNLREC

-487 LGAVTEAIGTS
+487 LGSVTEAIGTS

-513 LPAIVFVTSGAMA
+513 IPVIVFVTSGAMA

-546 VVGLGGADILPGGSL
+546 VVGLGGLDVLPGGAL
-561 EAILLGSIASVLA
+561 DAILLGSISSVLA

-611 LVVGILALLLG
+611 LVVGILSMLLG

-633 LGLIAGVFLLA
+633 AGLAIGVILLA
-644 ILLRTTGV
+644 ILLRTAGV
-652 SIHDTEAL
+652 LVHDPQS